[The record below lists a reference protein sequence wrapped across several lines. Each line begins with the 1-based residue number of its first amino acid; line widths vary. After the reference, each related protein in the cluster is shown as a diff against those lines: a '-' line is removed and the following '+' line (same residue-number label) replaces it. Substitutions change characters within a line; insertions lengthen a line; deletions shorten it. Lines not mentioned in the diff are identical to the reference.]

1 MIIVDPDPNGDGNP
15 VDAKIVG
22 RVLLAGSP
30 AGKQAVQDDTVIG
43 NKGMG
48 GQGVLAVP
56 NVYNGWV
63 QQWVKNCKSNDCNSW
78 KKQLTST
85 QKNPGPVK

>member
-1 MIIVDPDPNGDGNP
+1 MDGDPSN
-15 VDAKIVG
+15 AAIVG
-22 RVLLAGSP
+22 RVLLAGTAS
-30 AGKQAVQDDTVIG
+30 AVQDDTVIG
-43 NKGMG
+43 NPGMG

-63 QQWVKNCKSNDCNSW
+63 QQWVKNCKGKDCNYW

-85 QKNPGPVK
+85 QKNPCPVQ